1 MNCNVL
7 MPILVMF
14 ALMPVFRIVAVRV
27 VNAVERVNMRD
38 EFQVPAIYAASA
50 AVVGVVM
57 AALYM
62 AGVS

>member
-7 MPILVMF
+7 MPILAML
-14 ALMPVFRIVAVRV
+14 ALMPVFRIVAMRIVI
-27 VNAVERVNMRD
+27 AVERANMRD

-50 AVVGVVM
+50 AAVGVVM
-57 AALYM
+57 AALYL